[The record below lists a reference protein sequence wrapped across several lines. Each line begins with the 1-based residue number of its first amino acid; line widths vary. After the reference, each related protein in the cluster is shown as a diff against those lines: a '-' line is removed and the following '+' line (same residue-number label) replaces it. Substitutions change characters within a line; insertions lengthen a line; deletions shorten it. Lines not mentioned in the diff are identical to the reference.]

1 MVSSSGLCSRLAFVL
16 RLLILAFFLAALTPS
31 CKAQDKVELYGG
43 YSYFRASIEVAQ
55 TGPLGPGTPCPPN
68 CGTPPRVGQN
78 ANLNGWE
85 LSGQYKFVPFLGAVV
100 DIGGNYGSLQGASVR
115 EHTYLFGPQ
124 VSLPRK
130 VSPFAH
136 ALIGVARESQDAFL
150 RGGFNSLGSD
160 SSLATAVGAGI
171 DVKLV
176 PFARFRL
183 IEIDYLR
190 TQLHGT
196 TQNQPRVSAGIVIHF

>member
-1 MVSSSGLCSRLAFVL
+1 MHSSSSSSSLFVSVFKL
-16 RLLILAFFLAALTPS
+16 VALAFFLTGIASPG
-31 CKAQDKVELYGG
+31 KAQDKVELYGG

-68 CGTPPRVGQN
+68 CGTPPHVGQN

-100 DIGGNYGSLQGASVR
+100 DIGGNYGSLHGASVR
-115 EHTYLFGPQ
+115 EHTFLFGPQ

-136 ALIGVARESQDAFL
+136 ALIGVAKESQDAFL

-176 PFARFRL
+176 PFVKFRL
-183 IEIDYLR
+183 IQIDYLR

-196 TQNQPRVSAGIVIHF
+196 TQNQPRVSAGMVIHF